1 MVNVTF
7 WFSPSFEEEQDNRV
21 FHESTWTQNKWAWWE
36 IATSLNSLNT
46 RKMQTTRYKSM
57 AFSLEE
63 MGACSLDVNSQFR
76 NVDWLLLETNLTL
89 LKMLMRTRKS
99 VTRSP
104 ILANISKLKK
114 KERERERYI
123 PAGNNLRLDEKTDP
137 GGDDEHKWGQINLDQ
152 ELHLLPLQSDLDPTG
167 SVGSWVT
174 TLFKF
179 TKLPSSWQR
188 PDWLTEYHQP
198 AV

>member
-1 MVNVTF
+1 MLCSGNQLFKSIYKTFNVGTYMVNVTF

-104 ILANISKLKK
+104 ILANISKFKK
-114 KERERERYI
+114 KERERERERERDTY
-123 PAGNNLRLDEKTDP
+123 RP
-137 GGDDEHKWGQINLDQ
+137 GTTSGLMRKLTQ
-152 ELHLLPLQSDLDPTG
+152 E
-167 SVGSWVT
+167 VT
-174 TLFKF
+174 TNINEG
-179 TKLPSSWQR
+179 R
-188 PDWLTEYHQP
+188 
-198 AV
+198 